1 MDAWNLHWFKNMFTE
16 TLDEFLKYSSIIS
29 GSVGYRAA
37 KCWKPRDCSGELLLY
52 PCPCYWTP
60 PKAQQRWDTGIYI
73 NLFSDQVL
81 LVLCCLCTNWANGLK
96 KKSLRPLKVNIF
108 LFLWLPQTR
117 APNISPII
125 AWGTTHLCI
134 SSNSFQI
141 TRLASLKRKSLLM
154 TSSFKA
160 GNWN

>member
-73 NLFSDQVL
+73 NLFSDPVL

-96 KKSLRPLKVNIF
+96 KKNHWGHLKLTFFYSFGYHKQELLTF
-108 LFLWLPQTR
+108 LLLLPEEQLIYAFL
-117 APNISPII
+117 PI
-125 AWGTTHLCI
+125 L
-134 SSNSFQI
+134 
-141 TRLASLKRKSLLM
+141 
-154 TSSFKA
+154 FKLHDWQVWRE
-160 GNWN
+160 NPC